1 MNSPPEIIAE
11 ENDIKVRLWHW
22 HLVAAESLALTLQ
35 VSCNLKDSKELLERC
50 LNARK
55 VLLPNDHI
63 QIGANLLRLA
73 QVAMLDSSQHK
84 KFDVKKVKAE
94 LDIAKDH
101 VHNSIST

>member
-1 MNSPPEIIAE
+1 ML
-11 ENDIKVRLWHW
+11 KRLKLSSRLLDPLVPLTFSF
-22 HLVAAESLALTLQ
+22 HLPS
-35 VSCNLKDSKELLERC
+35 RC

-101 VHNSIST
+101 VHNSIRFLSVCYT